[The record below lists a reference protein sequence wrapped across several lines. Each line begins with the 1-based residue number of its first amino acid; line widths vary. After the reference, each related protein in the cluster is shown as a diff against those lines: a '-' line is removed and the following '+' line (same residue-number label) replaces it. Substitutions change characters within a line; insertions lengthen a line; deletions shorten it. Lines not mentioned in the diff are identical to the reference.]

1 MFTNEGKNMTKPE
14 EGKMEEWQKQGFASE
29 EAMHECWRQDHRE
42 QEMEQTRLMENPLPD
57 RKYYLAELD
66 NAKRDLQRV
75 QKELEDV
82 INAVENE
89 DISYAL
95 ERSEHLI
102 DKAEQAADA
111 LRRVRREEKELEE
124 EAAERREERREAEKN
139 QLEGVAQ

>member
-1 MFTNEGKNMTKPE
+1 MK
-14 EGKMEEWQKQGFASE
+14 A
-29 EAMHECWRQDHRE
+29 
-42 QEMEQTRLMENPLPD
+42 LD

-102 DKAEQAADA
+102 DKAEQAAA
-111 LRRVRREEKELEE
+111 VLRSVRREEKELEE

-139 QLEGVAQ
+139 QLEGVSQ